1 MKLKTLFLTLGVSTV
16 ALAVFSAGINYWV
29 SDTLVRDIK
38 VQSKIATITQRHME
52 GDMMHD
58 AINGDVLSAQVAFLQ
73 NNAEGIKAA
82 SESLKANAGN
92 FYDNLKANAAEAL
105 PDDIKPL
112 MSEAQEAL
120 NEYESGAE
128 TTINLYSRGDSAEGA
143 MADFQARFERM
154 EKENEALANAILA
167 WSETEA
173 KASAAMKNYVYMA
186 DFAAILSVIAAL
198 ATLFVA
204 LNVIFK
210 SINQVSDSLGR
221 MARGEA
227 TDLANLTKR
236 KDEIGD
242 MGRALSELGS
252 KLCQAFQLKQ
262 MVDAL
267 PTPIMTVNVHD
278 NLKVQYNNGAS
289 NQLLNRLRPLMPAI
303 PHDVNGVSID
313 IFHKNPEHQRR
324 LLADPSNLPH
334 RARIT
339 VGSEKIS
346 LLVAPIFDAQGR
358 YSAASLVWDVVT
370 AEDQLTRDF
379 EDKVQAVVARVADQA
394 NQLQDISAS
403 MTDDIA
409 RSQSLA
415 VSASSASSQTHA
427 NVATVAAAVEELN
440 HSVSEITHQILKTN
454 DLVRISAQRV
464 QNADVLAQKL
474 AHSSDRINEVTTVI
488 SEISSQINLLAL
500 NATIE
505 SARAGEAGRGFA
517 VVAGEVKNLA
527 NQTGKSIV
535 EINSVIDEMRQA
547 SGAIT
552 TALTEVRE
560 SVDAILEAATSVSSA
575 AEEQSATTQEIAKN
589 MSFAAE
595 GAQVI
600 STNLEQVSQA
610 TSQSENAAT
619 HLRAQSGALNQDVS
633 ILNHQVQDF
642 LYKLNQSKKSA

>member
-1 MKLKTLFLTLGVSTV
+1 
-16 ALAVFSAGINYWV
+16 
-29 SDTLVRDIK
+29 
-38 VQSKIATITQRHME
+38 
-52 GDMMHD
+52 MMHD

-92 FYDNLKANAAEAL
+92 FHDNLKANAAETL

-154 EKENEALANAILA
+154 EKENETLANAILA
-167 WSETEA
+167 WSEAEV

-252 KLCQAFQLKQ
+252 KLGQAFQLKQ

-334 RARIT
+334 RARIS
-339 VGSEKIS
+339 VGGEKIS

-575 AEEQSATTQEIAKN
+575 AEEQSATTQEIAQN

>member
-38 VQSKIATITQRHME
+38 VQSTIATITQRHME

-92 FYDNLKANAAEAL
+92 FHDNLKANADETL

-154 EKENEALANAILA
+154 EKENETLANAILA
-167 WSETEA
+167 WSEAEV

-252 KLCQAFQLKQ
+252 KLGQAFQLKQ

-334 RARIT
+334 RARIS
-339 VGSEKIS
+339 VGGEKIS